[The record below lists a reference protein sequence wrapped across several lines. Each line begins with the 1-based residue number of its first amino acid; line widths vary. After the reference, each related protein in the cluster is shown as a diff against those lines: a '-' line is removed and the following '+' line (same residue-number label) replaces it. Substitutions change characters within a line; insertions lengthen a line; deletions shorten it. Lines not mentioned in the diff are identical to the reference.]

1 MKKVILITGASS
13 GIGKDTALSLIKEG
27 HVVYGV
33 ARRLEMM
40 KEIVQAGGHAIKMD
54 ILKERN
60 IDDVVNQITKEQ
72 NRVDVLINN
81 AGYGLWGA
89 VETISIN
96 EAKRQFDVNI
106 FGLAYLTK
114 KIIPIMRKQK
124 SGKIINMSS
133 MGGKVYTPFG
143 AWYHATKYALE
154 GWSDCLRIELK
165 SFGIDVILIEPGV
178 IKTEFQD
185 VMMDSTVERS
195 IGTPYEKK
203 LKALEKAT
211 QEMYARGIGSPPSTI
226 TKLIIKAINSHN
238 PKRRYVGG
246 LFAKPMLFIKKWFGD
261 KMYEKAIMSQ
271 IKKAKKNN

>member
-13 GIGKDTALSLIKEG
+13 GIGKDTAISLIKYG
-27 HVVYGV
+27 HVVYGA

-40 KEIVQAGGHAIKMD
+40 QDIIQAGGHAIKMD
-54 ILKERN
+54 ILKDRN
-60 IDDVVNQITKEQ
+60 IDYVVNQIINEQ
-72 NRVDVLINN
+72 NRIDVLINN

-114 KIIPIMRKQK
+114 KIIPFMREQK

-211 QEMYARGIGSPPSTI
+211 QEMYTRGIGSPPSTI

-271 IKKAKKNN
+271 IKKAKKE

>member
-1 MKKVILITGASS
+1 VKKVILITGASS

-40 KEIVQAGGHAIKMD
+40 KDIVQAGGHAIKMD

-60 IDDVVNQITKEQ
+60 IDDVVNQIIKEQ
-72 NRVDVLINN
+72 SRVDILINN

-89 VETISIN
+89 VETISID

-211 QEMYARGIGSPPSTI
+211 QEMYIRGIGSPPSTI
-226 TKLIIKAINSHN
+226 TKLIIKAISSRN

-271 IKKAKKNN
+271 IKKAKKE

>member
-1 MKKVILITGASS
+1 VNKVILITGTSS

-27 HVVYGV
+27 HVVYGA

-40 KEIVQAGGHAIKMD
+40 QDIIQAGGHAIKMD

-60 IDDVVNQITKEQ
+60 IDEVVNQIVKEQ
-72 NRVDVLINN
+72 NRIDVLINN

-89 VETISIN
+89 VETISIP

-114 KIIPIMRKQK
+114 KIIPLMRKQK

-271 IKKAKKNN
+271 IKKAKKE

>member
-13 GIGKDTALSLIKEG
+13 GIGKDTAISLIKDG
-27 HVVYGV
+27 HVVYGA

-40 KEIVQAGGHAIKMD
+40 QDIIQAGGHAIKMD
-54 ILKERN
+54 ILKDRN
-60 IDDVVNQITKEQ
+60 IDDVVNQIINEQ
-72 NRVDVLINN
+72 NRIDVLINN

-89 VETISIN
+89 VETISID

-114 KIIPIMRKQK
+114 KIIPLMREQK

-271 IKKAKKNN
+271 IKKAKKE

>member
-40 KEIVQAGGHAIKMD
+40 KDIVRAGGHAIKMD

-60 IDDVVNQITKEQ
+60 IDDVVNQIIKEQ
-72 NRVDVLINN
+72 SRVDVLINN

-89 VETISIN
+89 VETISID

-165 SFGIDVILIEPGV
+165 SFGVDVILIEPGV

-211 QEMYARGIGSPPSTI
+211 QEMYARGIGSPASTI

-271 IKKAKKNN
+271 IKKASKK

>member
-1 MKKVILITGASS
+1 VNKVILITGTSS

-27 HVVYGV
+27 HVVYGA

-40 KEIVQAGGHAIKMD
+40 QDIIQAGGHAIKMD

-60 IDDVVNQITKEQ
+60 IDEVVNQIVKEQ
-72 NRVDVLINN
+72 NRIDVLINN

-89 VETISIN
+89 VETISIP

-114 KIIPIMRKQK
+114 KIIPLMRKQK

-203 LKALEKAT
+203 LKALKKAT

-271 IKKAKKNN
+271 IKKAKKE

>member
-40 KEIVQAGGHAIKMD
+40 KDIVQAGGHAIKMD
-54 ILKERN
+54 ILKDRN
-60 IDDVVNQITKEQ
+60 IDDVVNQIIKEQ
-72 NRVDVLINN
+72 SRVDVLINN

-89 VETISIN
+89 VETISID

-165 SFGIDVILIEPGV
+165 SLGIDVILIEPGV

-271 IKKAKKNN
+271 IKKAKKE

>member
-1 MKKVILITGASS
+1 MGKVILITGASS
-13 GIGKDTALSLIKEG
+13 GIGKDTALNLIKEG
-27 HVVYGV
+27 HIVYGA
-33 ARRLEMM
+33 ARRISKM
-40 KEIVQAGGHAIKMD
+40 KDIVEAGGHSIKMD
-54 ILKERN
+54 ILNNE
-60 IDDVVNQITKEQ
+60 DVDKVVD
-72 NRVDVLINN
+72 RVISEHKRIDVLVNN

-89 VETISIN
+89 VETISID

-114 KIIPIMRKQK
+114 KVIPLMRNQK

-165 SFGIDVILIEPGV
+165 SFGINVILIEPGV

-211 QEMYARGIGSPPSTI
+211 QEMYARGIGSPPSVI
-226 TKLIIKAINSHN
+226 TKLIIKAINSPN

-271 IKKAKKNN
+271 IKKAKKE

>member
-40 KEIVQAGGHAIKMD
+40 KDIVQAGGHAIKMD

-60 IDDVVNQITKEQ
+60 IDDVVNQIIKEQ
-72 NRVDVLINN
+72 SRVDVLINN

-89 VETISIN
+89 VETISID

-211 QEMYARGIGSPPSTI
+211 QEMYARGIGSPASTI

-271 IKKAKKNN
+271 IKKAKKE

>member
-1 MKKVILITGASS
+1 VNKVILITGASS

-27 HVVYGV
+27 HVVYGA

-40 KEIVQAGGHAIKMD
+40 QDIIQAGGHAIKMD

-60 IDDVVNQITKEQ
+60 IDEVVNQIVKEQ
-72 NRVDVLINN
+72 NRIDVLINN

-89 VETISIN
+89 VETISIA

-114 KIIPIMRKQK
+114 KIIPMMRKQK

-154 GWSDCLRIELK
+154 GWSDCLRMELK
-165 SFGIDVILIEPGV
+165 NFGIHVILIEPGV

-203 LKALEKAT
+203 LRALKKAT

-226 TKLIIKAINSHN
+226 TKLIIKAINSNN
-238 PKRRYVGG
+238 PQRRYVGG
-246 LFAKPMLFIKKWFGD
+246 LFAKPMLLIKKWFGD
-261 KMYEKAIMSQ
+261 KIYEKAILSQ
-271 IKKAKKNN
+271 IKKAKKE

>member
-27 HVVYGV
+27 HIVYGA

-40 KEIVQAGGHAIKMD
+40 QDIIQAGGHAIKMD
-54 ILKERN
+54 ILKDRN
-60 IDDVVNQITKEQ
+60 IDDVVNQIMNEQ
-72 NRVDVLINN
+72 NRIDILINN

-89 VETISIN
+89 VETISID

-114 KIIPIMRKQK
+114 KIIPLMRKQK

-271 IKKAKKNN
+271 IKKAKKE

>member
-1 MKKVILITGASS
+1 MKKVILVTGASS

-27 HVVYGV
+27 HIVYGA

-40 KEIVQAGGHAIKMD
+40 QDIIQAGGHAIKMD

-60 IDDVVNQITKEQ
+60 IDDVVNQIINEQ
-72 NRVDVLINN
+72 NRIDILINN

-89 VETISIN
+89 VETISID

-211 QEMYARGIGSPPSTI
+211 QEMYARGVGSPPSVI
-226 TKLIIKAINSHN
+226 TKLIIKAINSPN

-271 IKKAKKNN
+271 IKKAKKE

>member
-13 GIGKDTALSLIKEG
+13 GIGKDTAINLIKHG
-27 HVVYGV
+27 HVVYGA

-40 KEIVQAGGHAIKMD
+40 QDIVQAGGHAIKMD
-54 ILKERN
+54 ILNNE
-60 IDDVVNQITKEQ
+60 DVDKAVD
-72 NRVDVLINN
+72 RVISEHKRIDVLVNN

-89 VETISIN
+89 VETISID

-114 KIIPIMRKQK
+114 KVIPLMRNQK

-165 SFGIDVILIEPGV
+165 SFGINVILIEPGV

-211 QEMYARGIGSPPSTI
+211 QEMYARGIGSPPSVI
-226 TKLIIKAINSHN
+226 TKLIIKAINSPN

-271 IKKAKKNN
+271 IKKAKKE

>member
-1 MKKVILITGASS
+1 MGKVILITGASS
-13 GIGKDTALSLIKEG
+13 GIGKDTALNLIKEG
-27 HVVYGV
+27 HIVYGA
-33 ARRLEMM
+33 ARRISKM
-40 KEIVQAGGHAIKMD
+40 KDIVEAGGHSIKMD
-54 ILKERN
+54 ILSNED
-60 IDDVVNQITKEQ
+60 IDRAVDQVISEQ
-72 NRVDVLINN
+72 NRIDVLVNN

-89 VETISIN
+89 VETISID

-114 KIIPIMRKQK
+114 KVIPLMRNQK

-165 SFGIDVILIEPGV
+165 DFGIDVILIEPGV
-178 IKTEFQD
+178 IRTEFQN
-185 VMMDSTVERS
+185 VMIGSTVKRS
-195 IGTPYEKK
+195 VGTPYEKK
-203 LKALEKAT
+203 IRALEKAT
-211 QEMYARGIGSPPSTI
+211 DEMYARGLGSPPSVI
-226 TKLIIKAINSHN
+226 TKLISKAIDSQK

-271 IKKAKKNN
+271 IKKATKE

>member
-1 MKKVILITGASS
+1 MNKVVLITGASS

-27 HVVYGV
+27 HIVYGV

-40 KEIVQAGGHAIKMD
+40 QDIIQAGGHAIKMD

-60 IDDVVNQITKEQ
+60 IDEVVNQIIKEQ
-72 NRVDVLINN
+72 KRIDILINN

-89 VETISIN
+89 VETISIA

-114 KIIPIMRKQK
+114 KIIPLMRKQK

-271 IKKAKKNN
+271 IKKAKKE

>member
-27 HVVYGV
+27 HIVYGA

-40 KEIVQAGGHAIKMD
+40 QDIIQAGGHAIKMD
-54 ILKERN
+54 ILKDRN
-60 IDDVVNQITKEQ
+60 IDYVVNQIINEQ
-72 NRVDVLINN
+72 NRIDVLINN

-114 KIIPIMRKQK
+114 KIIPFMREQK

-203 LKALEKAT
+203 LKA
-211 QEMYARGIGSPPSTI
+211 S
-226 TKLIIKAINSHN
+226 
-238 PKRRYVGG
+238 V
-246 LFAKPMLFIKKWFGD
+246 
-261 KMYEKAIMSQ
+261 
-271 IKKAKKNN
+271 

>member
-27 HVVYGV
+27 HIVYGA

-40 KEIVQAGGHAIKMD
+40 QDIIQAGGHAIKMD
-54 ILKERN
+54 ILKDRN
-60 IDDVVNQITKEQ
+60 IDDVVNQIINKQ
-72 NRVDVLINN
+72 NRIDILINN

-89 VETISIN
+89 VETISID

-114 KIIPIMRKQK
+114 KIIPFMREQK

-271 IKKAKKNN
+271 IKKAKKE

>member
-27 HVVYGV
+27 YVVYGV

-40 KEIVQAGGHAIKMD
+40 QDIIQAGGYAFKMD

-60 IDDVVNQITKEQ
+60 IDDVVNQILKEQ
-72 NRVDVLINN
+72 NRIDILINN

-89 VETISIN
+89 VETISID

-165 SFGIDVILIEPGV
+165 SFGVDVILIEPGV

-211 QEMYARGIGSPPSTI
+211 QEMYARGIGSPASTI

-271 IKKAKKNN
+271 IKKASKK

>member
-1 MKKVILITGASS
+1 MNKVILITGASS

-27 HVVYGV
+27 HVVYGA

-40 KEIVQAGGHAIKMD
+40 QDIIHAGGHAVKMD

-60 IDDVVNQITKEQ
+60 IDKVVNQITKEQ
-72 NRVDVLINN
+72 NRIDVLINN

-89 VETISIN
+89 VETISIA

-114 KIIPIMRKQK
+114 KIIPLMRKQK

-185 VMMDSTVERS
+185 IMMDSTVERS

-211 QEMYARGIGSPPSTI
+211 QEMYTRGIGSPPSTI

-271 IKKAKKNN
+271 IKKAKKE

>member
-13 GIGKDTALSLIKEG
+13 GIGKDTAISLIKHG
-27 HVVYGV
+27 HVVYGA

-40 KEIVQAGGHAIKMD
+40 QDIIQAGGHAIKMD
-54 ILKERN
+54 ILKDRN
-60 IDDVVNQITKEQ
+60 IDDVVNQIINEQ
-72 NRVDVLINN
+72 NRIDVLINN

-89 VETISIN
+89 VETISID

-114 KIIPIMRKQK
+114 KIIPIIGKQK

-271 IKKAKKNN
+271 IKKAKKE

>member
-1 MKKVILITGASS
+1 MNKVVLITGASS
-13 GIGKDTALSLIKEG
+13 GIGKETALSLIKEG
-27 HVVYGV
+27 HIVYGV

-40 KEIVQAGGHAIKMD
+40 QDIIQAGGHSIKMD

-60 IDDVVNQITKEQ
+60 IDEVVNQIIKEQ
-72 NRVDVLINN
+72 KRIDILINN

-89 VETISIN
+89 VETISIA

-114 KIIPIMRKQK
+114 KIIPLMRKQK

-211 QEMYARGIGSPPSTI
+211 QEMYERGIGSPPSTI
-226 TKLIIKAINSHN
+226 TKLIVKAINSHH

-271 IKKAKKNN
+271 IKKAKKE

>member
-1 MKKVILITGASS
+1 VNKVVLITGASS

-27 HVVYGV
+27 HIVYGV

-40 KEIVQAGGHAIKMD
+40 QDIIQAGGHAIKMD
-54 ILKERN
+54 ILKEKN
-60 IDDVVNQITKEQ
+60 IDEVVNQIIKEQ
-72 NRVDVLINN
+72 KRIDILINN

-89 VETISIN
+89 VETISIA

-114 KIIPIMRKQK
+114 KIIPLMRKQK

-165 SFGIDVILIEPGV
+165 SFGINVILIEPGV

-211 QEMYARGIGSPPSTI
+211 QEMYERGIGSPPSTI
-226 TKLIIKAINSHN
+226 TKLIVKAINSHH

-271 IKKAKKNN
+271 IKKAKKD

>member
-1 MKKVILITGASS
+1 MNKVILITGASS
-13 GIGKDTALSLIKEG
+13 GIGKNTALSLIKKG

-40 KEIVQAGGHAIKMD
+40 QDIIQAGGHAIKMD

-60 IDDVVNQITKEQ
+60 IDEVVNQIVKEQ
-72 NRVDVLINN
+72 NRIDVLINN

-89 VETISIN
+89 VETISIA

-114 KIIPIMRKQK
+114 KIIPLMRKQK

-154 GWSDCLRIELK
+154 GWSDCLRMELK
-165 SFGIDVILIEPGV
+165 NFGIHVILIEPGV

-203 LKALEKAT
+203 LRALKKAT

-226 TKLIIKAINSHN
+226 TKLIIKAINSNN
-238 PKRRYVGG
+238 PQRRYVGG
-246 LFAKPMLFIKKWFGD
+246 LFAKPMLLIKKWFGD
-261 KMYEKAIMSQ
+261 KIYEKAIMSQ
-271 IKKAKKNN
+271 IKKANKE

>member
-13 GIGKDTALSLIKEG
+13 GIGKDTAISLIKYG
-27 HVVYGV
+27 HVVYGA

-40 KEIVQAGGHAIKMD
+40 QDIIQAGGHAIKMD

-60 IDDVVNQITKEQ
+60 IDDVVNQIIKEQ
-72 NRVDVLINN
+72 SRVDVLINN

-89 VETISIN
+89 VETISID

-211 QEMYARGIGSPPSTI
+211 QEMYTRGIGSPPSTI

-271 IKKAKKNN
+271 IKKANKE

>member
-13 GIGKDTALSLIKEG
+13 GIGKDTAINLIKHG
-27 HVVYGV
+27 HVVYGA

-40 KEIVQAGGHAIKMD
+40 QDIVQAGGHAIKMD
-54 ILKERN
+54 ILNNE
-60 IDDVVNQITKEQ
+60 DVDKAVD
-72 NRVDVLINN
+72 RVISEHKRIDVLVNN

-89 VETISIN
+89 VETISID

-114 KIIPIMRKQK
+114 KVIPLMRNQK

-165 SFGIDVILIEPGV
+165 SFGINVILIEPGV

-211 QEMYARGIGSPPSTI
+211 QEMYARGIGSPPSVI
-226 TKLIIKAINSHN
+226 TKLIIKAINSPN

-261 KMYEKAIMSQ
+261 KMYEKAIMGQ
-271 IKKAKKNN
+271 IKKAKKE

>member
-1 MKKVILITGASS
+1 VNKVVLITGASS
-13 GIGKDTALSLIKEG
+13 GIGKETALSLIKEG
-27 HVVYGV
+27 HIVYGV

-40 KEIVQAGGHAIKMD
+40 QDIIQAGGHAIKMD
-54 ILKERN
+54 ILKEKN
-60 IDDVVNQITKEQ
+60 IDEVVNQIIKEQ
-72 NRVDVLINN
+72 KRIDILINN

-89 VETISIN
+89 VETISIA

-114 KIIPIMRKQK
+114 KIIPLMRKQK

-211 QEMYARGIGSPPSTI
+211 QEMYERGIGSPPSTI
-226 TKLIIKAINSHN
+226 TKLIVKAINSHH

-271 IKKAKKNN
+271 IKKAKKE

>member
-40 KEIVQAGGHAIKMD
+40 KDIVQAGGHAIKMD

-60 IDDVVNQITKEQ
+60 IDDVVNQIIKEQ
-72 NRVDVLINN
+72 SRVDILINN

-89 VETISIN
+89 VETISID

-211 QEMYARGIGSPPSTI
+211 QEMYIRGIGSPPSTI
-226 TKLIIKAINSHN
+226 TKLIIKAISSRN

-271 IKKAKKNN
+271 IKKAKKE

>member
-40 KEIVQAGGHAIKMD
+40 KDIVQAGGHAIKMD

-60 IDDVVNQITKEQ
+60 IDDVVNQIIKEQ
-72 NRVDVLINN
+72 SRVDVLINN

-89 VETISIN
+89 VETISID
-96 EAKRQFDVNI
+96 EARRQFDVNI

-271 IKKAKKNN
+271 IKKAKKE

>member
-13 GIGKDTALSLIKEG
+13 GIGKDTAISLIKHG
-27 HVVYGV
+27 HVVYGA

-40 KEIVQAGGHAIKMD
+40 QDIIQAGGHAIKMD

-60 IDDVVNQITKEQ
+60 IDDVVNQIIKEQ
-72 NRVDVLINN
+72 NRIDVLINN

-89 VETISIN
+89 VETISID

-271 IKKAKKNN
+271 IKKAKKE

>member
-27 HVVYGV
+27 HIVYGA

-40 KEIVQAGGHAIKMD
+40 QDIIQSGGHAIKMD

-60 IDDVVNQITKEQ
+60 INDVVNQIIKEQ
-72 NRVDVLINN
+72 NRIDVLINN

-89 VETISIN
+89 VETISID

-211 QEMYARGIGSPPSTI
+211 QEMYTRDIGSPPSTI

-271 IKKAKKNN
+271 IKKAKKE

>member
-1 MKKVILITGASS
+1 MNKVVLITGASS
-13 GIGKDTALSLIKEG
+13 GIGKETALSLIKEG
-27 HVVYGV
+27 HIVYGV

-40 KEIVQAGGHAIKMD
+40 QDIIQAGGHAIKMD
-54 ILKERN
+54 ILKEKN
-60 IDDVVNQITKEQ
+60 IDEVVNQIIKEQ
-72 NRVDVLINN
+72 KRIDILINN

-89 VETISIN
+89 VETISIA

-114 KIIPIMRKQK
+114 KIIPLMRKQK

-211 QEMYARGIGSPPSTI
+211 QEMYERGIGSPPSTI
-226 TKLIIKAINSHN
+226 TKLIVKAINSHH

-271 IKKAKKNN
+271 IKKAKKE

>member
-40 KEIVQAGGHAIKMD
+40 KDIVQAGGHAIKMD
-54 ILKERN
+54 ILKEKN
-60 IDDVVNQITKEQ
+60 IDDVVNQIIKEQ
-72 NRVDVLINN
+72 SRVDVLINN

-89 VETISIN
+89 VETISID

-211 QEMYARGIGSPPSTI
+211 QEMYTRGIGSPPSTI

-271 IKKAKKNN
+271 IKKAKKE

>member
-1 MKKVILITGASS
+1 MGKVILITGASS
-13 GIGKDTALSLIKEG
+13 GIGKDTALNLIKEG
-27 HVVYGV
+27 HIVYGA
-33 ARRLEMM
+33 ARRISKM
-40 KEIVQAGGHAIKMD
+40 KDIVEAGGHSIKMD
-54 ILKERN
+54 ILNNE
-60 IDDVVNQITKEQ
+60 DVDKAV
-72 NRVDVLINN
+72 NRVISEHKRIDVLVNN

-89 VETISIN
+89 VETISID

-114 KIIPIMRKQK
+114 KVIPLMRNQK

-165 SFGIDVILIEPGV
+165 SFGINVILIEPGV

-211 QEMYARGIGSPPSTI
+211 QEMYARGIGSPPSVI
-226 TKLIIKAINSHN
+226 TKLIIKAINSPN

-271 IKKAKKNN
+271 IKKANKE

>member
-13 GIGKDTALSLIKEG
+13 GIGKDTAISLIKHG
-27 HVVYGV
+27 HVVYGA

-40 KEIVQAGGHAIKMD
+40 QDIIQAGGHAIKMD

-60 IDDVVNQITKEQ
+60 IDDVVNQIIKEQ
-72 NRVDVLINN
+72 SRVDVLINN

-89 VETISIN
+89 VETISID

-271 IKKAKKNN
+271 IKKAKKE

>member
-40 KEIVQAGGHAIKMD
+40 KDIVQAGGHAIKMD

-60 IDDVVNQITKEQ
+60 IDDVVNQIIKEQ
-72 NRVDVLINN
+72 SRVDVLINN

-89 VETISIN
+89 VETISID

-211 QEMYARGIGSPPSTI
+211 QEMYTRGIGSPPSTI

-271 IKKAKKNN
+271 IKKAKKE

>member
-1 MKKVILITGASS
+1 MKKVILVTGASS

-27 HVVYGV
+27 HIVYGA

-40 KEIVQAGGHAIKMD
+40 QDIIQAGGHAIKMD
-54 ILKERN
+54 ILKDRN
-60 IDDVVNQITKEQ
+60 IDDVVNQIINEQ
-72 NRVDVLINN
+72 NRIDILINN

-89 VETISIN
+89 VETISID

-114 KIIPIMRKQK
+114 KIIPFMREQK

-271 IKKAKKNN
+271 IKKAKKE

>member
-1 MKKVILITGASS
+1 VKKVILITGASS

-27 HVVYGV
+27 YVVYGV

-40 KEIVQAGGHAIKMD
+40 QDIIQAGGYAFKMD

-60 IDDVVNQITKEQ
+60 IDDVVNQILKEQ
-72 NRVDVLINN
+72 NRIDVLINN

-89 VETISIN
+89 VETISID

-271 IKKAKKNN
+271 IKKAKKE

>member
-13 GIGKDTALSLIKEG
+13 GIGKDTVLSLIKEG
-27 HVVYGV
+27 HIVYGA

-40 KEIVQAGGHAIKMD
+40 QDIVQAGGHAIKMD
-54 ILKERN
+54 ILKDRN
-60 IDDVVNQITKEQ
+60 IDDVVNQIMKEQ
-72 NRVDVLINN
+72 NRIDILINN

-89 VETISIN
+89 VETISID

-211 QEMYARGIGSPPSTI
+211 QEMYARGIGSPASTI

-271 IKKAKKNN
+271 IKKAKKE